1 MAELVIAVVGSG
13 GKTTRIHKLTEK
25 YRNQGKKVFVTT
37 TTHMYEEPGC
47 ILSGNMEEIVAKLNT
62 CGYCM
67 AGLSAENG
75 KIKALALEVYEAVC
89 EYADI
94 VLVEADGSKGK
105 PVKFPAE
112 HEPVIP
118 TNVDEIH
125 IVTGLCAVGKPLKEV
140 CHRKELVQKCLGVS
154 EDTILTK
161 EHLEMLLQKGYVEP
175 LKKEYP
181 KAAIKIFFN
190 EFIRNIN
197 D

>member
-1 MAELVIAVVGSG
+1 MAELVIAMVGSG

-47 ILSGNMEEIVAKLNT
+47 ILSGNMEEIVVKLNT

-118 TNVDEIH
+118 DNVNEIH

-181 KAAIKIFFN
+181 KATIKIFLMN
-190 EFIRNIN
+190 T
-197 D
+197 

>member
-13 GKTTRIHKLTEK
+13 GKTTRIHKLNEK

-37 TTHMYEEPGC
+37 TTHMYEEPEC
-47 ILSGNMEEIVAKLNT
+47 ILSGNVEEIVAKLNT

-67 AGLSAENG
+67 AGLSAENR
-75 KIKALALEVYEAVC
+75 KIKALSLEVYEAVC

-118 TNVDEIH
+118 ENVDEIH

-140 CHRKELVQKCLGVS
+140 CHRMELVQKCLGVS

-161 EHLEMLLQKGYVEP
+161 EHLEILLQKGYVEP

-181 KAAIKIFFN
+181 KATLKIFFN

>member
-37 TTHMYEEPGC
+37 TTHMYEEPEC
-47 ILSGNMEEIVAKLNT
+47 ILSGNVEEIVEKLNI

-67 AGLSAENG
+67 AGLPAKDG
-75 KIKALALEVYEAVC
+75 KIKALPYETYEAVC
-89 EYADI
+89 EYADV

-112 HEPVIP
+112 HEPMIP
-118 TNVDEIH
+118 ANVNEIH

-140 CHRKELVQKCLGVS
+140 CHRKELVQECLGVS

-161 EHLEMLLQKGYVEP
+161 EHLEMLVQKGYVEP

-190 EFIRNIN
+190 EFIRNIDN
-197 D
+197 

>member
-37 TTHMYEEPGC
+37 TTHMYEKPEC
-47 ILSGNMEEIVAKLNT
+47 ILSGNVEEIVEKLNT

-67 AGLSAENG
+67 AGLPAEDG
-75 KIKALALEVYEAVC
+75 KIKALPYEKYESVC
-89 EYADI
+89 EYADV

-118 TNVDEIH
+118 ANVDEIH

-154 EDTILTK
+154 EDTILMK
-161 EHLEMLLQKGYVEP
+161 EHLEILLQKGYVEP
-175 LKKEYP
+175 LEKEYP
-181 KAAIKIFFN
+181 KAIIKMCFN
-190 EFIRNIN
+190 EFIRDIN

>member
-13 GKTTRIHKLTEK
+13 GKTTRIHQLTEE
-25 YRNQGKKVFVTT
+25 YRKIGKKVLVTT
-37 TTHMYEEPGC
+37 TTHMYWEDGC
-47 ILSGNMEEIVAKLNT
+47 VLSGKVDEIIERLESY
-62 CGYCM
+62 GYCM
-67 AGLSAENG
+67 AGMPAENG
-75 KIKALALEVYEAVC
+75 KMKALTLGIYEAVC
-89 EYADI
+89 EYADV
-94 VLVEADGSKGK
+94 VLVEADGSKGM

-118 TNVDEIH
+118 ANVDEIH

-161 EHLEMLLQKGYVEP
+161 KHLEILLQKGYVEP

-181 KAAIKIFFN
+181 KVTLKIWL
-190 EFIRNIN
+190 N
-197 D
+197 DYKKL